1 MKLSKRLGMIASFVP
16 GGSRVADIGTDH
28 GYIPIHLVQEGIA
41 KSAIAMDVRKGPLL
55 RAQTHI
61 KEAGLTDLVEVRLSD
76 GLLKLEK
83 NQADCVVIAG
93 MGGELIIHILE
104 EGQHLWDSISY
115 WVLSPHSELYK
126 VRKFLAE
133 HEFSIGRETMI
144 KEDGKYYSVMG
155 VTRDSMVSEDRDP
168 ELGYRYGKDLLDSK
182 NPVLKEFLQKEQI
195 QIGEILKGLQSSET
209 KNAESRIE
217 ELELELKWNK
227 EAQDAMQQTD

>member
-1 MKLSKRLGMIASFVP
+1 MKLSKRLGVIASFVP
-16 GGSRVADIGTDH
+16 EGSHVADVGTDH

-61 KEAGLTDLVEVRLSD
+61 KEAGLEDLVEVRLSD

-104 EGQHLWDSISY
+104 EGRHLWDSISY

-126 VRKFLAE
+126 VRKFLIE

-155 VTRDSMVSEDRDP
+155 VTREASVLSGLNP
-168 ELGYRYGKDLLDSK
+168 ELEYRYGRDLLKSGD
-182 NPVLKEFLQKEQI
+182 PVLKEYLKKEQI
-195 QIGEILKGLQSSET
+195 KLGLILKGLKSSGT
-209 KNAESRIE
+209 INAESRIG
-217 ELELELKWNK
+217 ELELDLKWNK

>member
-1 MKLSKRLGMIASFVP
+1 MKLSKRLGVIASFVP
-16 GGSRVADIGTDH
+16 EGSHVADVGTDH

-61 KEAGLTDLVEVRLSD
+61 KEAGLEDLVEVRLSD

-104 EGQHLWDSISY
+104 EGRHLWDSISY

-126 VRKFLAE
+126 VRKFLIE

-155 VTRDSMVSEDRDP
+155 VTREASVLSRLNP
-168 ELGYRYGKDLLDSK
+168 ELEYRYGRDLLKSGD
-182 NPVLKEFLQKEQI
+182 PVLKEYLKKEQI
-195 QIGEILKGLQSSET
+195 KLGLILKGLKSSGT
-209 KNAESRIE
+209 INAESRIG
-217 ELELELKWNK
+217 ELELDLKWNK